1 MSLQYREVEG
11 RETVQFG
18 QWLEFSKQQPRTKI
32 TAQASG
38 VVRRIGGRS
47 VFENRSPVFRPT
59 DRPTG
64 LATKRAPMGPVVA
77 AAAA

>member
-18 QWLEFSKQQPRTKI
+18 QWLEYSKQQPRTKI

-38 VVRRIGGRS
+38 VVRRIGGRGRS

-59 DRPTG
+59 DRPTDRPTG
-64 LATKRAPMGPVVA
+64 RPA
-77 AAAA
+77 